1 METLQ
6 VWQQPEG
13 KKPVSVEPRHAVG
26 AVTVTPVGRQSGTQL
41 APDLGNTCGYR
52 TSGPLPPGRVIV
64 DFALRTVKMKITT
77 LMVPHQ
83 IHRTGVRRGLLED
96 LALKMLY
103 LTGEMS
109 LVEIA
114 ERTCLSLGVI
124 DEIFQFFR
132 KEQLVE
138 VKRMVAGTHVIV
150 ASAQGKQR
158 ASELL
163 SMNQYVGPA
172 PVPLGDYSIR
182 VGMQSVQQV
191 TVKPADISRAF
202 YPLVLSQ
209 EMLTRLGTALTSGT
223 SMFLHGPA
231 GTGKT
236 SIASTI
242 PAVYDDNVWIPHAIE
257 VDNQIISVFDS
268 GVHRP
273 STESAPAESDK
284 RWVLCRRP
292 CVLAGGELSGEM
304 LDLQFNSVSKF
315 YTAPLQLKANNGV
328 LILDDFGRQKM
339 RPDELLNRWMTP
351 LERHVDFLTLHGGK
365 KFEIPFDVFVTFSTN
380 LDPRELADE
389 AFLRR
394 IQNKI
399 SVTYASPQEFLEIFR
414 RECQVRLLSYD
425 AGVPE
430 YLVHFITLDMKQSL
444 SQCHPRDLI
453 NQIFWAARYEGV
465 EPHLT
470 QHTVEEACRAHFLPA
485 ETT

>member
-1 METLQ
+1 
-6 VWQQPEG
+6 
-13 KKPVSVEPRHAVG
+13 
-26 AVTVTPVGRQSGTQL
+26 
-41 APDLGNTCGYR
+41 
-52 TSGPLPPGRVIV
+52 
-64 DFALRTVKMKITT
+64 MKVTT

-83 IHRTGVRRGLLED
+83 IQRTGVRRGLLED

-109 LVEIA
+109 LVEMA

-124 DEIFQFFR
+124 EEIFQFFR

-150 ASAQGKQR
+150 ASGHGKQR
-158 ASELL
+158 ATELL
-163 SMNQYVGPA
+163 ALNQYVGPA

-191 TVKPADISRAF
+191 TVTASDISRA
-202 YPLVLSQ
+202 YYQLVLTQ
-209 EMLTRLGTALTSGT
+209 DMLTRLGTAVTSGT

-236 SIASTI
+236 SMAGNL
-242 PAVYDDNVWIPHAIE
+242 PGVYNDNVWIPHAIE
-257 VDNQIISVFDS
+257 VDNQIITVFDA
-268 GVHRP
+268 GVHQP
-273 STESAPAESDK
+273 STESIPAESDK

-292 CVLAGGELSGEM
+292 CVIAGGELTAEL

-328 LILDDFGRQKM
+328 LILDDFGRQRM

-380 LDPRELADE
+380 LDPHQLADE

-399 SVTYASPQEFLEIFR
+399 KVDYASPEQFTEIFR
-414 RECQVRLLSYD
+414 RECQMRLLSYD
-425 AGVPE
+425 EGVPE
-430 YLVHFITLDMKQSL
+430 YLVQLITQDLKESL

-453 NQIFWAARYEGV
+453 NQIFWAARYAGA

-470 QHTVEEACRAHFLPA
+470 RQAIEQACHAHFLSD
-485 ETT
+485 

>member
-1 METLQ
+1 
-6 VWQQPEG
+6 VY
-13 KKPVSVEPRHAVG
+13 
-26 AVTVTPVGRQSGTQL
+26 GR
-41 APDLGNTCGYR
+41 
-52 TSGPLPPGRVIV
+52 GR
-64 DFALRTVKMKITT
+64 KMKVTT

-83 IHRTGVRRGLLED
+83 IQRTGVRRGLLED

-114 ERTCLSLGVI
+114 ERTCLSLSVI
-124 DEIFQFFR
+124 EEIFQFFR

-158 ASELL
+158 AAELL
-163 SMNQYVGPA
+163 AINQYVGPA

-191 TVKPADISRAF
+191 TVTAADISRA
-202 YPLVLSQ
+202 YYQLVLTQ
-209 EMLTRLGTALTSGT
+209 DMLTRLGTAITSGT

-236 SIASTI
+236 SMATYL
-242 PAVYDDNVWIPHAIE
+242 PAVYNDNIWIPHAIE
-257 VDNQIISVFDS
+257 VDNQIIAVFDA
-268 GVHRP
+268 GVHQP
-273 STESAPAESDK
+273 STEAAPAESDK

-292 CVLAGGELSGEM
+292 YVMAGGELTAEL
-304 LDLQFNSVSKF
+304 LDLQFNQVSKF

-328 LILDDFGRQKM
+328 LILDDFGRQRM

-351 LERHVDFLTLHGGK
+351 LERHIDFLTLHGGK

-380 LDPRELADE
+380 LDPHQLADE

-399 SVTYASPQEFLEIFR
+399 KVDYATPEQFIEIFR
-414 RECQVRLLSYD
+414 RECQMRLLSYD
-425 AGVPE
+425 EGVPE
-430 YLVHFITLDMKQSL
+430 YLVQLITQELKESL

-453 NQIFWAARYEGV
+453 NQIFWASRYAGTD
-465 EPHLT
+465 PHLT
-470 QHTVEEACRAHFLPA
+470 RQTIEQACQAHFLT
-485 ETT
+485 E